1 MILPF
6 TDCFGETILPKGWK
20 LNEAGEK
27 PYFRGNGLADV
38 DRDDSKDTFACRP
51 ENMDENERRKWTN
64 RHLPSI

>member
-38 DRDDSKDTFACRP
+38 DRDDSKDTYACDDDAHKVGMCP
-51 ENMDENERRKWTN
+51 ESHVLW
-64 RHLPSI
+64 

>member
-38 DRDDSKDTFACRP
+38 DRDDSKDTFACHDDAHKVDMCL
-51 ENMDENERRKWTN
+51 ESHVLW
-64 RHLPSI
+64 